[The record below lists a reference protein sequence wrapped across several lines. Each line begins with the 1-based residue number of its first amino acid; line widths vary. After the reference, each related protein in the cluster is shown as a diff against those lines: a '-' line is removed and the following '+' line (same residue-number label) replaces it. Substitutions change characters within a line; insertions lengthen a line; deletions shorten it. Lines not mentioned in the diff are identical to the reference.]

1 MTEAGTG
8 GPKSEAAAA
17 AAKSDP
23 FAKSEALAKS
33 EAVDKL
39 ERSRQAIL
47 AHIARRE
54 RRHDPHERASD
65 GSATGDEQAY
75 DDPGLPGEGWVEHM
89 RRAVRTWWRY
99 HPAHMVTDLADPLLR
114 GYARR
119 RPVQL
124 LAISAGVGAV
134 LVLARPWKLISI
146 GTLAIALLK
155 SSQISSLLIAAV
167 SAADYQKDNN
177 RPG

>member
-1 MTEAGTG
+1 MTEAGKG
-8 GPKSEAAAA
+8 GPKSAAAA
-17 AAKSDP
+17 GAAKSDP
-23 FAKSEALAKS
+23 FAKEEALAKS
-33 EAVDKL
+33 EAVEKL

-54 RRHDPHERASD
+54 RRHDPHEETAQ
-65 GSATGDEQAY
+65 GIATGDEEAY
-75 DDPGLPGEGWVEHM
+75 DDPGAPGEGWVAHM
-89 RRAVRTWWRY
+89 GRAVRTWWRY
-99 HPAHMVTDLADPLLR
+99 HPAHMAVELVDPLLR

-119 RPVQL
+119 KPVQL
-124 LAISAGVGAV
+124 LAISAAAGAV
-134 LVLARPWKLISI
+134 LVLARPWKIISV

-167 SAADYQKDNN
+167 SAADYQKDND